1 VNLRDKVVIV
11 TGAATGIGAA
21 CAVRFGAEGSKVL
34 VSTDRNEAGG
44 RDVVAQIE
52 AAGGEALYQ
61 RCDVADEDQDR
72 ALIEA
77 AVERWGRLDVLVNNA
92 GIQKFQA
99 VDEMDRELW
108 DRIFAVNLTGA
119 ALCAKYAV
127 RQMKRQGGGAI
138 VNVSSIHDVVT
149 AANLGAYPST
159 KSGMCGLTRVMALE
173 LGPFNIRTNAVLPGY
188 IVTQMFLADAVRQGN
203 GDPQV
208 FIDRVGATVPVRRV
222 GRSEEVASVVA
233 FLASDEASYV
243 NGASLLVDG
252 GVSVQL

>member
-1 VNLRDKVVIV
+1 MDLKDKVVVV
-11 TGAATGIGAA
+11 TGASLGIGAA
-21 CAVRFGAEGSKVL
+21 CAVRFGREGSKVV
-34 VSTDRNEAGG
+34 VSTDRSEDAA
-44 RDVVAQIE
+44 RQVVDQIV
-52 AAGGEALYQ
+52 AAGGEAIYV
-61 RCDVADEDQDR
+61 RCDVASEEDDA
-72 ALIEA
+72 ALIGA
-77 AVERWGRLDVLVNNA
+77 AVDRWGRLDVLVNNA

-99 VDEMDRELW
+99 VDEMERELW

-127 RQMKRQGGGAI
+127 RQMKKQGGGSI

-149 AANLGAYPST
+149 AANLGAYPAT

-173 LGPFNIRTNAVLPGY
+173 LGPYNIRTNAVLPGY
-188 IVTQMFLADAVRQGN
+188 VVTQMFLGDAVRQGN

-208 FIDRVGATVPVRRV
+208 FIDRVSATVPQRRV
-222 GRSEEVASVVA
+222 GQPEEIAAVVA

>member
-1 VNLRDKVVIV
+1 MNLRDKVVIV
-11 TGAATGIGAA
+11 TGAASGIGAA
-21 CAVRFGAEGSKVL
+21 CAVRFGAEGSKVV
-34 VSTDRNEAGG
+34 VSTDRNDTGALA
-44 RDVVAQIE
+44 VVQQIE
-52 AAGGEALYQ
+52 AAGGEAFYR
-61 RCDVADEDQDR
+61 RCDVADETQDR
-72 ALIEA
+72 ELVEA

-149 AANLGAYPST
+149 APNLGAYPAT
-159 KSGMCGLTRVMALE
+159 KSGMSGLTRVMALE

-188 IVTQMFLADAVRQGN
+188 IVTQMFLGDAVRQGN

-208 FIDRVGATVPVRRV
+208 FIDRVSLTIPQRRV
-222 GRSEEVASVVA
+222 GNSEEVAAVVA

-243 NGASLLVDG
+243 NGAALLVDG

>member
-11 TGAATGIGAA
+11 TGASSGIGAA
-21 CAVRFGAEGSKVL
+21 CAVRFGAEGGKVL
-34 VSTDRNEAGG
+34 VSTDRNESGA
-44 RDVVAQIE
+44 REVVAQIE
-52 AAGGEALYQ
+52 AAGGEAFYQ
-61 RCDVADEDQDR
+61 CCDVADEGQDR
-72 ALIEA
+72 DLVEA
-77 AVERWGRLDVLVNNA
+77 AVQRWGRLDVLVNNA

-119 ALCAKYAV
+119 AMCAKYAV
-127 RQMKRQGGGAI
+127 RQMKLQGGGAI

-149 AANLGAYPST
+149 AANLGAYPAT

-188 IVTQMFLADAVRQGN
+188 IVTQMFLGDAVRQGN

-208 FIDRVGATVPVRRV
+208 FIDRVSATVPVRRV
-222 GRSEEVASVVA
+222 GKSEEIASVVA